1 MAGVGIS
8 FRNDQGRLCEQVELE
23 VGALEEGECFYR

>member
-23 VGALEEGECFYR
+23 VGALEGECFYR